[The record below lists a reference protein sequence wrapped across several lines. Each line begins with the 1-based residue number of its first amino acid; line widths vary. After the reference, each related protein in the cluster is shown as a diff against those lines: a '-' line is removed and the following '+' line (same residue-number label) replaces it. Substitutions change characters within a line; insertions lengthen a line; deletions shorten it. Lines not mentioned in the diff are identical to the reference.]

1 MFDPSKAEHVY
12 IAIGY
17 TNLRMGIDG
26 LVKTIQETFHE
37 NPQTKSLFL
46 FCGRKKDRIKGLY
59 WDNNGYLLLYKRLE
73 NGRYKWPRTESELKE
88 LTEQQFRWLLEG
100 LSIYQKDAF
109 KKIEQELLF

>member
-26 LVKTIQETFHE
+26 LAGVVANTFHR
-37 NPQTKSLFL
+37 NPQSNSLFL

-59 WDNNGYLLLYKRLE
+59 WDKDGYILLYKRLE
-73 NGRYKWPRTESELKE
+73 SGRYQWPRNENELKE
-88 LTEQQFRWLLEG
+88 LTAQQFRWLMEG
-100 LSIYQKDAF
+100 LSIYE
-109 KKIEQELLF
+109 KKAIRPIQETFTY

>member
-26 LVKTIQETFHE
+26 LAGIVANTFHQ
-37 NPQTKSLFL
+37 NPQNNSLFL

-59 WDNNGYLLLYKRLE
+59 WDNDGYILLYKRLE
-73 NGRYKWPRTESELKE
+73 NGRYQWPRNESEMKE
-88 LTEQQFRWLLEG
+88 LTAQQFRWLMEG
-100 LSIYQKDAF
+100 LSIYE
-109 KKIEQELLF
+109 KKAIRPIQETFIY

>member
-26 LVKTIQETFHE
+26 LAGIVANTFHQ
-37 NPQTKSLFL
+37 NPQSKSLFL

-59 WDNNGYLLLYKRLE
+59 WDDDGYILLYKRLE
-73 NGRYKWPRTESELKE
+73 AGQYQWPRNESELKE
-88 LTEQQFRWLLEG
+88 LTPQQFRWLMEG
-100 LSIYQKDAF
+100 LNIYE
-109 KKIEQELLF
+109 KKAIRPIQERFTY